1 MPTTDFERIR
11 TAIEYVAAHFS
22 EQPTVDDIAQ
32 SVHLSPYHFTRLFRR
47 WAGVSPKQFLQHT
60 TLEYAKGLLAESR
73 TVLDAAY
80 ASGLSGPG
88 RLHDHFVT
96 IDAVTPGEYK
106 SGGQGVEISY
116 GIHATPFGDCLIGV
130 TSRGVCRLRF
140 VDPGDAADAVA
151 SLHREW
157 PGAAL
162 REDPSATRDVADSV
176 GAPQRPGDGRPMLLR
191 GTNFQ
196 VKVWQALVAIPPGA
210 VVSYGD
216 VAAAVGHPTAS
227 RAVGTA
233 VGANPV
239 AYFIPCHRVLRNTG
253 GIGGYRWGVGRKVAI
268 LGWEATAASRAD
280 APGA

>member
-1 MPTTDFERIR
+1 
-11 TAIEYVAAHFS
+11 
-22 EQPTVDDIAQ
+22 
-32 SVHLSPYHFTRLFRR
+32 
-47 WAGVSPKQFLQHT
+47 
-60 TLEYAKGLLAESR
+60 
-73 TVLDAAY
+73 
-80 ASGLSGPG
+80 
-88 RLHDHFVT
+88 
-96 IDAVTPGEYK
+96 
-106 SGGQGVEISY
+106 
-116 GIHATPFGDCLIGV
+116 
-130 TSRGVCRLRF
+130 
-140 VDPGDAADAVA
+140 
-151 SLHREW
+151 
-157 PGAAL
+157 
-162 REDPSATRDVADSV
+162 
-176 GAPQRPGDGRPMLLR
+176 PQRPGDGRPMLLR